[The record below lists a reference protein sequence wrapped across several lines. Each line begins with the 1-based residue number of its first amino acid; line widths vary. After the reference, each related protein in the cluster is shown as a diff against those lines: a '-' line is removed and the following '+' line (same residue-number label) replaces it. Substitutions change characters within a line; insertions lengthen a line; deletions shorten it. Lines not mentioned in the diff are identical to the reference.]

1 MCLEASLEAV
11 LTGGPLCFLPHLPY
25 FAHGPTTG
33 ATSCVCREVY
43 LGGGGRRIKVSKS
56 AGAEC
61 IIYANS
67 LSASLPLSV
76 CVSLSEVLFFFLT
89 WQTILYRPL
98 LRLRRA
104 SACHLCLPLTLSL
117 VLSLP
122 SPRQGDGSPLSSP
135 SPWLGILH
143 PPLPTGPTGKQ
154 VLRLATSVANSILS
168 IPHLPPFS
176 SPSSTP
182 PPPFKSLRFLCC

>member
-76 CVSLSEVLFFFLT
+76 CVSLSEVLFFF
-89 WQTILYRPL
+89 
-98 LRLRRA
+98 
-104 SACHLCLPLTLSL
+104 
-117 VLSLP
+117 
-122 SPRQGDGSPLSSP
+122 
-135 SPWLGILH
+135 
-143 PPLPTGPTGKQ
+143 
-154 VLRLATSVANSILS
+154 
-168 IPHLPPFS
+168 
-176 SPSSTP
+176 
-182 PPPFKSLRFLCC
+182 

>member
-1 MCLEASLEAV
+1 MQILSLR
-11 LTGGPLCFLPHLPY
+11 L
-25 FAHGPTTG
+25 
-33 ATSCVCREVY
+33 
-43 LGGGGRRIKVSKS
+43 
-56 AGAEC
+56 
-61 IIYANS
+61 S
-67 LSASLPLSV
+67 LSLS
-76 CVSLSEVLFFFLT
+76 VSLSQKYYYFFLT
-89 WQTILYRPL
+89 WQMILYRPL

-176 SPSSTP
+176 PPSHPDPIPVFGTAKLGMRSTSSGKGLSALANQHTP
-182 PPPFKSLRFLCC
+182 SKVTFRGMCVIKWYLIKTGLL